1 MKQRGIEVN
10 CCAATAN
17 LSNSCW
23 KERERKIAP
32 SHPHPAGEVMRQT
45 VSDIRWLVRAL
56 WSLHFRFTTTV
67 QRLNSRSLPE
77 DFTDISQG
85 LAFKSPALITEA
97 GFKRS

>member
-1 MKQRGIEVN
+1 MLRGH
-10 CCAATAN
+10 
-17 LSNSCW
+17 S
-23 KERERKIAP
+23 ERIQFMLERTGERKIAP
-32 SHPHPAGEVMRQT
+32 SQTPPAREVMRQA
-45 VSDIRWLVRAL
+45 VSDIRRLVGAL

>member
-1 MKQRGIEVN
+1 MKQRGIELN
-10 CCAATAN
+10 CCVATAN

-23 KERERKIAP
+23 KEQERKKNP
-32 SHPHPAGEVMRQT
+32 SHPHPVREVMRQT

-56 WSLHFRFTTTV
+56 WSFTSDLPP
-67 QRLNSRSLPE
+67 QCSGLIPALPE